1 MSDALTPQNKPADE
15 KKTAA
20 EKKAEKLNA
29 LPWQPWKLNDLNT
42 PVFSGN
48 ASFASKEYKTPIEPL
63 FPDDEQQE
71 DGDDAEPLSQFQV
84 DQNEL
89 QRLQLQAQQQGHQQG
104 FDAGQQQGYQAGFQA
119 GQEAG
124 HLQGV
129 QEAQQQQA
137 VLTEHWQ
144 HLVTDFQQTLDALDS
159 VIASRLM
166 QMALT
171 AAKQVLG
178 QPPIC
183 DGSALLNQIQQL
195 IQQEP
200 MFKGKP
206 QLRVNP
212 ADFERVEQQLGVTLS
227 LHGWRLLA
235 DSQIHAGGCKV
246 SAEDGDMD
254 ASLATRWHEL
264 CRLAAPG
271 DL

>member
-1 MSDALTPQNKPADE
+1 MGAKIPMSDALTPQDKPAE
-15 KKTAA
+15 PKKSTA
-20 EKKAEKLNA
+20 EKKAEMLNA

-42 PVFSGN
+42 PTYR
-48 ASFASKEYKTPIEPL
+48 APIEPL
-63 FPDDEQQE
+63 FPDDEPENSE
-71 DGDDAEPLSQFQV
+71 DLPQAQV
-84 DQNEL
+84 EQSEL
-89 QRLQLQAQQQGHQQG
+89 VHLQMQAQQQGHQQG

-144 HLVTDFQQTLDALDS
+144 HMVTEFQQTLDALDS

-200 MFKGKP
+200 MFKGKT

-254 ASLATRWHEL
+254 ASIATRWHEL